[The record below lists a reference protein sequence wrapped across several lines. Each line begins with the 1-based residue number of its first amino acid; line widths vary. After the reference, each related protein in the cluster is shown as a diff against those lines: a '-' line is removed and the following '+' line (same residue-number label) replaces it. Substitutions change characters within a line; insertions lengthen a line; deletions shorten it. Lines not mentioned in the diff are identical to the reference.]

1 MSPIKISMLALALMT
16 ALPGCQRGTT
26 ESSTQEK
33 SAASAP
39 AATPAA
45 ATKPAFDISEL
56 NAATSACRNL
66 DDFVNGPWK
75 KANPIPA
82 DLSTWGLSDVL
93 VENSLTTQR
102 QIAED
107 AAKQRDKQTNPVAHK
122 IGVLYASGMDEAAI
136 EAAGDQPIRPQLDAI
151 AALSSSKDVAD
162 YITRRF
168 AEGDAQV
175 FNFAAHADFKHAD
188 RQIGFAQEDGLGL
201 PTKEYYTAPEYAPI
215 RAAYLAYI
223 ARSFELTGSTA
234 EAARAQASEVLA
246 LETRLAAASLTRVES
261 RDPKNQYHFVSTAE
275 ADKLT
280 PHFSWSSFFAAQGIQ
295 SGVGFS
301 LSQPRFFSEFDR
313 QLANAPIAQ
322 WQAYLRFHTID
333 GASKQLSK
341 AFVDN
346 NFAFYGKILSGQ
358 PEQQP
363 RWKRVLR
370 AVNGAMGEGL
380 GQLYVAKVFTPEAK
394 QRASDLVDNVRVA
407 LKTRIE
413 NVDWMSPE
421 TKAKAIAKWHTFLP
435 KIGYPDTWRDW
446 SGLEIVPGAYYRNLQ
461 AAAKFNYHYD
471 IAQIGKPTD
480 RARWA
485 MTPQTVNA
493 YYDPSNN
500 SINFPAGILQPP
512 FFDATADDALNYG
525 GIGAVIGH
533 EATHAF
539 DDEGRQFDG
548 AGNNVDWWTPQDR
561 DAFEQRAK
569 RLVKQFDAYVPLP
582 SHPAVHVNGKLS
594 LGENIA
600 DLGGLNVAYDALQ
613 ADLRAHPER
622 AVATDGY
629 SPDQRFFLSFARS
642 WRGQTREQQQL
653 VNLASDPHA
662 PDNLRAI
669 ASPSNMPSFATA
681 FSCKAGD
688 AMVRPEKDRVVIW

>member
-1 MSPIKISMLALALMT
+1 MSPTKTSTLALALLV
-16 ALPGCQRGTT
+16 ALTGCQREAQT
-26 ESSTQEK
+26 SSTPEK
-33 SAASAP
+33 NATSAP

-45 ATKPAFDISEL
+45 AKPAFDIGEL
-56 NAATSACRNL
+56 DATTSACQNL
-66 DDFVNGPWK
+66 DDFVNGRWK

-82 DLSTWGLSDVL
+82 DRTSWSVTDVL

-102 QIAED
+102 QIVED
-107 AAKQRDKQTNPVAHK
+107 AATQSGTQPNPVAHK
-122 IGVLYASGMDEAAI
+122 IGMLYASGMDEAAI
-136 EAAGDQPIRPQLDAI
+136 EAAGDQPIKPQLDAI
-151 AALSSSKDVAD
+151 AALTSGKDVAD
-162 YITRRF
+162 YITHRF
-168 AEGDAQV
+168 AEGDKHV
-175 FNFAAHADFKHAD
+175 FDFGAAADFKHAD

-215 RAAYLAYI
+215 RKAYLAYI
-223 ARSFELTGSTA
+223 AKSFELTGSTA
-234 EAARAQASEVLA
+234 DAAKAQASQVLA
-246 LETRLAAASLTRVES
+246 LETRLAAASLTRTEA

-280 PHFSWSSFFAAQGIQ
+280 PHFAWSNFFAVQGLD
-295 SGVGFS
+295 GGAGFS
-301 LSQPRFFSEFDR
+301 LSQPRFFAEFDR

-333 GASKQLSK
+333 DASRQLSK

-346 NFAFYGKILSGQ
+346 NFAFYGKTLSGQ

-370 AVNGAMGEGL
+370 TVNGAMGEGL

-394 QRASDLVDNVRVA
+394 QRASDLVDNVRAA
-407 LKTRIE
+407 LKARIE
-413 NVDWMSPE
+413 RVDWMSPE
-421 TKAKAIAKWHTFLP
+421 TKAKAIAKWQTFLP

-461 AAAKFNYHYD
+461 AAAKFNYHDD
-471 IAQIGKPTD
+471 IARIGKPTD
-480 RARWA
+480 RMRWS

-493 YYDPSNN
+493 YYNPSTN

-512 FFDATADDALNYG
+512 FFDASADDALNYG

-533 EATHAF
+533 EATHGF

-561 DAFEQRAK
+561 RAFEQRAD

-582 SHPAVHVNGKLS
+582 DHPTVHVNGKLS

-622 AVATDGY
+622 AIAIDGY
-629 SPDQRFFLSFARS
+629 SPDQRFFLNYART

-653 VNLASDPHA
+653 VYLASDPHA

-669 ASPSNMPSFATA
+669 APPSNMPSFAKA

-688 AMVRPEKDRVVIW
+688 AMVRPEQDRVVIW